1 MSWQCEEHPVSS
13 RKLLVSKTKQNK
25 QIKQNKEEDSDM
37 P

>member
-13 RKLLVSKTKQNK
+13 RKLLVSKTNK
-25 QIKQNKEEDSDM
+25 QMKQNKEEDSDM